1 MSPCDSPSNFTPRNG
16 PPKFFEVSTVTAVT
30 AVTAVTTITKDDES
44 RLRRTLKILGG
55 SFLGVILDAE
65 SFGASPGSPF
75 LRFYI
80 LLSKKPSPPERYKTE
95 GTP

>member
-30 AVTAVTTITKDDES
+30 AVTAVTDVTKGRES
-44 RLRRTLKILGG
+44 TEVNPQNFFGG

-80 LLSKKPSPPERYKTE
+80 VLSKKPSLGRPP
-95 GTP
+95 